1 MEGSALDDILVNTNY
16 SCWKT
21 DPDIN
26 QSTDRKVLRYVH
38 QLIVFFL
45 WNIVET
51 LPLKTTQSKWFSGA
65 MLPVMLA

>member
-1 MEGSALDDILVNTNY
+1 MFFFFSGMEGSALDDILVNTHY

-38 QLIVFFL
+38 QLIVFFC
-45 WNIVET
+45 ET
-51 LPLKTTQSKWFSGA
+51 LLK
-65 MLPVMLA
+65 LCR

>member
-1 MEGSALDDILVNTNY
+1 MEGSALDDILVNTHY

-26 QSTDRKVLRYVH
+26 QSTDRKVLRYEH

-45 WNIVET
+45 
-51 LPLKTTQSKWFSGA
+51 
-65 MLPVMLA
+65 